1 MDYRKYR
8 CNLWERL
15 GVSGSR
21 DGSRSSDRV
30 AVLPFMV
37 WNGAGYSCKLSNRF
51 LLQK

>member
-15 GVSGSR
+15 GC
-21 DGSRSSDRV
+21 RV

>member
-15 GVSGSR
+15 GCLAAGTA
-21 DGSRSSDRV
+21 V